1 MNYPE
6 NFTPSH
12 FPPVYL
18 LAGGASRRMGRDKAM
33 LEIKGE
39 KLLVLLAAAATRL
52 CGRATVVAPAG
63 RYESL
68 GLRVIEDKREG
79 AGPLA
84 GIEAALLDSS
94 AEWTIV
100 WACDMP
106 GVTESWLRRLAAK
119 AEVVPPEVLCVAS
132 GESLAE
138 ANPLCAAWGAS
149 GECKRRWKRGNSVCG
164 VCSRES
170 KRGCWF
176 PMNPKY
182 WQTGI
187 DRRMCGSVCREGI
200 KKLER

>member
-138 ANPLCAAWGAS
+138 ANPLCAAWRRGSLRRVQAALEA
-149 GECKRRWKRGNSVCG
+149 GEFRVRSL
-164 VCSRES
+164 
-170 KRGCWF
+170 
-176 PMNPKY
+176 
-182 WQTGI
+182 
-187 DRRMCGSVCREGI
+187 
-200 KKLER
+200 LERIETRVLVPDEPEILANWNRPEDVRFCMPGRDKEA